1 MSDVD
6 AKPADDEFLPDEPDE
21 PVVFER
27 EDGEEQGDKAGI
39 LCVTESAR
47 RHWSDKN
54 PKKFTPETALKI
66 IQYLGAGCFIETAAA
81 AAGINKTTL
90 YDWMK
95 KAERSEEAG
104 STEELRA
111 WKAQLDEA
119 EANAEA
125 RAIMGIQEAGAQGVW
140 QAFAWFLERK
150 YSQRWG
156 RKDTTLL
163 GNPDGSPLT
172 PQQINFVGVDP
183 RDAGD
188 GSDGKT

>member
-1 MSDVD
+1 M
-6 AKPADDEFLPDEPDE
+6 ADDAARAQGTATPSADEEMEDRE
-21 PVVFER
+21 VFARDHE
-27 EDGEEQGDKAGI
+27 GELFITPA
-39 LCVTESAR
+39 AR
-47 RHWSDKN
+47 KRWYDHNTKR
-54 PKKFTPETALKI
+54 FTPEVALKI

-90 YDWMK
+90 YEWMK
-95 KAERSEEAG
+95 KAERSEEDG

-125 RAIMGIQEAGAQGVW
+125 RAIMGIQEAGGQGVW